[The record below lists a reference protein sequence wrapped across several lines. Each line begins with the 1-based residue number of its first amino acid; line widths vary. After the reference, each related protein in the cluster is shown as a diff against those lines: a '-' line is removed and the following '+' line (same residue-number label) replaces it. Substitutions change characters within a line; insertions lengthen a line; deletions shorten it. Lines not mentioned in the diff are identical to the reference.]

1 MNDWEKLRQLQ
12 PSVQQKERM
21 QPTYQTQRRQIYLLL
36 SFLILTLCSS
46 IIFLFPFSTQQQVND
61 IKHAYFSP
69 TWSDTVT
76 AQDMPKNSPF
86 YFNQRMITHTSS
98 LQQALTHAQLTEEDF
113 VIRTLLVIAL
123 QDGELTYYGV
133 DGTGQFIT
141 NLTSQDTFK
150 FVQPITDLLETT
162 KQSALYRL
170 LAMACIFL
178 SFWLFRILT
187 KRLDKKPRFWA
198 ATLPQ
203 VICLMVLSVI
213 TFSWVLYLTTMHQ
226 PFSIWLLL
234 GPVLLIA
241 TLSIIFRYLAREPVL
256 VIVSVALC
264 NALCVIGIY
273 FFGLSVYL

>member
-21 QPTYQTQRRQIYLLL
+21 QPTYQKQPRQIYLLL
-36 SFLILTLCSS
+36 SFLILTVCSS
-46 IIFLFPFSTQQQVND
+46 IIFLFPFSTQQQAND

-69 TWSDTVT
+69 TWSDIVT

-213 TFSWVLYLTTMHQ
+213 TF
-226 PFSIWLLL
+226 
-234 GPVLLIA
+234 
-241 TLSIIFRYLAREPVL
+241 RYLAREPIL